1 MKRIQ
6 LLLAGLIFSLTTVA
20 QAELPLAKGSCA
32 SKAVQKRYTTKAQI
46 AGSRADGKI
55 IEVSSLSLFTDAVRV
70 LSFRMLPGVDYSI
83 NIIMDREVKKGL
95 SPHQRIAGELNS
107 NGKYWKDLELREG
120 SDIFYD
126 LGTASEA
133 RFIDVALAGSNY
145 YDLRDADDPV
155 AVCAIVYVVERRPPG
170 YTEPADYVKPTIVPA
185 QTPNNKIELV
195 TNWTDAQQKLIW
207 SKLTTAQDNEDDYRY
222 FQDNRYLVVQ
232 KKNRYTWATAT
243 IPTLN
248 PFPAYWEYKA
258 TFNTAGVTN
267 GIGNSGLALPA
278 TLYNDKI
285 IIFFLVSAVEQTYF
299 FGYYNITANEWVK
312 IYKSPPGE
320 NKSSGYIN
328 KLNEKGDA
336 TNTLALA
343 RNGNTISLY
352 VNDKLLEELSI
363 SARSCLNTI
372 QGIGLAGVGR
382 QAYFVNKINFWY
394 LQ

>member
-6 LLLAGLIFSLTTVA
+6 LLLPGLIFSLTLMA
-20 QAELPLAKGSCA
+20 QAELPLPKGSCGT
-32 SKAVQKRYTTKAQI
+32 KAMQKRYATKAQI
-46 AGSRADGKI
+46 AGSRGDGKI
-55 IEVSSLSLFTDAVRV
+55 IAVSSLNLFTDAVRV
-70 LSFRMLPGVDYSI
+70 LSFRMLPGVDYSV
-83 NIIMDREVKKGL
+83 NIIMDRELKKGL
-95 SPHQRIAGELNS
+95 SPHQRIAGELSS
-107 NGKYWKDLELREG
+107 NGKYWKELDLQEG
-120 SDIFYD
+120 SDVFYD
-126 LGTASEA
+126 LGTSSEA
-133 RFIDVALAGSNY
+133 RLVDVSLAGTNY

-155 AVCAIVYVVERRPPG
+155 AACAIVYVVERRPPG

-185 QTPNNKIELV
+185 QTPTNKTELV

-278 TLYNDKI
+278 MLYNDKVI
-285 IIFFLVSAVEQTYF
+285 VFFLVSAVEQTYF
-299 FGYYNITANEWVK
+299 FGYYNTTADEWVK
-312 IYKSPPGE
+312 IYQSPPGE
-320 NKSSGYIN
+320 NKHSDYIN
-328 KLNEKGDA
+328 KLNDKGEA
-336 TNTLALA
+336 TNTLTLTRHGDKIAL
-343 RNGNTISLY
+343 S
-352 VNDKLLEELSI
+352 VNDKLLEELTI
-363 SARSCLNTI
+363 TYRSCLNTI

-382 QAYFVNKINFWY
+382 QAYFVGNINFWY
-394 LQ
+394 LK

>member
-6 LLLAGLIFSLTTVA
+6 LLLPGLIFSLTLMA
-20 QAELPLAKGSCA
+20 QAELPLPKGSCGT
-32 SKAVQKRYTTKAQI
+32 KAMQKRYATKAQI
-46 AGSRADGKI
+46 AGSRGDGKI
-55 IEVSSLSLFTDAVRV
+55 IAVSSLNLFTDAVRV
-70 LSFRMLPGVDYSI
+70 LSFRMLPGVDYSV
-83 NIIMDREVKKGL
+83 NIIMDRELKKGL
-95 SPHQRIAGELNS
+95 SPHQRIAGELSS
-107 NGKYWKDLELREG
+107 NGKYWKELDLQEG
-120 SDIFYD
+120 SDVFYD
-126 LGTASEA
+126 LGTSSEA
-133 RFIDVALAGSNY
+133 RLVDVSLAGTNY

-155 AVCAIVYVVERRPPG
+155 AACAIVYVVERRPPG
-170 YTEPADYVKPTIVPA
+170 YTEPASYVKATVVPP
-185 QTPNNKIELV
+185 QMPKDKTELINNW
-195 TNWTDAQQKLIW
+195 NDAQEKLAW
-207 SKLTTAQDNEDDYRY
+207 SKLTTSKDNEDDYRY
-222 FQDNRYLVVQ
+222 FQDNRYMVLQ
-232 KKNRYTWATAT
+232 KKNSYTWATAA
-243 IPTLN
+243 IPDLN

-312 IYKSPPGE
+312 IYTSPPGE

-382 QAYFVNKINFWY
+382 QAYFVGNINFWY
-394 LQ
+394 LK